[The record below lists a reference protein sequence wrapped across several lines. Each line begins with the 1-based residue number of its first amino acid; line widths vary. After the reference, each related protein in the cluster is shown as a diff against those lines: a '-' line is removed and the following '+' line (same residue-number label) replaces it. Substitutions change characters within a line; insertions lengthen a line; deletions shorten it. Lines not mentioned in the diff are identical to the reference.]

1 MRRSKKFIII
11 AVTVAAVLAGILNG
25 VAFAQTENEDEGQPE
40 AKWEALFDRVLEI
53 YEEKTGVA
61 IDQKALKDS
70 FIQARNEMRDEALQN
85 RLQNLVDQER
95 ITQGEADEYLEWWQ
109 AKPDT
114 PLRFGFQGLGR
125 LRCMRA
131 LHGWGEINP
140 LP

>member
-11 AVTVAAVLAGILNG
+11 AVTVAAVLAGTLNG
-25 VAFAQTENEDEGQPE
+25 VAFAQTGNEDEDQPE
-40 AKWEALFDRVLEI
+40 AKWEALVDRVLEI

-61 IDQKALKDS
+61 INQEALKDS
-70 FIQARNEMRDEALQN
+70 FIQARGEMRTEALQN

-131 LHGWGEINP
+131 FPGWGEINP